1 MLVAGFPAGS
11 VRTNCFVLAPAAGAG
26 CVVVDPG
33 QDAVPELEA
42 LLAEHALTP
51 AAVLLTHGHLD
62 HTHSAAAVADLHGVP
77 VWIHPGDRAWLTEPM
92 AGMSE
97 QSRAVFGDV
106 RLPEPAEV
114 RALDDDAVL
123 QIAGLELRVAHT
135 PGHTPGSVCL
145 ATTTEDGTE
154 VVFGGDTLFQG
165 SVGRTPRSAGGA
177 GIDTDP
183 PGGSHTQLLDSIAT
197 RLLSRDDATIVLPG
211 HGPATTIGA
220 ERAGN
225 PFLAETT
232 PTRGRAQ

>member
-11 VRTNCFVLAPAAGAG
+11 FRTNCFVLAPAAGGA

-33 QDAVPELEA
+33 QDAVPDLDA
-42 LLAEHALTP
+42 LLAEHRLTP

-62 HTHSAAAVADLHGVP
+62 HTHSAAAVADAHRVP

-92 AGMSE
+92 LGMSE
-97 QSRAVFGDV
+97 QSRAVFGDL
-106 RLPEPAEV
+106 RLPEPGEV
-114 RALDDDAVL
+114 RELDDDAVL
-123 QIAGLELRVAHT
+123 PVAGLELRVAHT

-165 SVGRTPRSAGGA
+165 SVGRT
-177 GIDTDP
+177 DL
-183 PGGSHTQLLDSIAT
+183 PGGSHTQLLDSIAA

-220 ERAGN
+220 ERAHN
-225 PFLAETT
+225 PFLAEPT
-232 PTRGRAQ
+232 PTRGRAL